1 MAASFAGA
9 LFVIKVTLA
18 AESKKDVVF
27 KFGGFEQPEFV
38 LTLFTKLLLIKLLIT
53 VISAGLSCHFFQFLF
68 HIHPP

>member
-38 LTLFTKLLLIKLLIT
+38 LILFTKLSLIKLLIT
-53 VISAGLSCHFFQFLF
+53 VVSAGLLRHFFQFWF
-68 HIHPP
+68 QVHPP